1 MLTLQPDKRFK
12 KYIISLLNISRRIR
26 DWGEI
31 MVEGNEVLT
40 SLCCDCTSKIS
51 YPTTNL
57 KKLYFLYSVLL
68 CSISKLCYIVNISSI
83 HYSWLCSSHRWL
95 CNSHRRLCSSHRKL
109 CSSLKKLSS
118 SLKKLS
124 GMFKKLSGMLKKLSG
139 MFKKLCYSL
148 KKLSGVLKKL
158 YKPEK
163 GLRKSEYMYIF
174 SKIKLIIY

>member
-68 CSISKLCYIVNISSI
+68 CSISKLCYIVNISSS

-95 CNSHRRLCSSHRKL
+95 CNSHRRLCSSHRRLCSSHRKL

-139 MFKKLCYSL
+139 
-148 KKLSGVLKKL
+148 VLKKL